1 MNKNRITRKKQKG
14 GKDKLFPSVEKDL
27 QDSLKDSL
35 NKSIEKLF
43 MTKQGNNYQLN
54 LLDDDDYN
62 DLVSLFKDGLKF
74 RDKIVKPSPTYY
86 YQDFS
91 NFSNSPRYNIVE
103 LLFTQNIDFSD
114 FLQYLDNHPDFDL
127 FDKIENCRKM
137 LSIASQYLNPTI
149 EKLIEIFKE
158 KEILNEVIN
167 PEGVTAY
174 DRPILM
180 LFSVDKNVIR
190 LGGPKENRQPRI
202 IELMELFISH
212 GANIDRKDISGYNA
226 LMMASDR
233 GYEQVVSY
241 LLSINFDINSKHE
254 RRNLAYITPLYL
266 AITNDHEDVVKIL
279 IEHKDPNNSI
289 SIEDLA
295 KEAKD
300 RDITLKMLELLEKE
314 IKNRKM
320 ETLNDVVEQK
330 TGRDGTDVTKNI
342 FSFVK
347 SFDSDRNATY
357 GGTKKQTGG
366 TKVELGIADKDRI
379 KVMWKGKDRQI
390 YTYPTDVYIPDSQEE
405 EEEHI
410 TSLEQFNE
418 RDSFE
423 QLEKALVPDIT
434 HLFVIIYDKNGAVMR
449 LGDQEHSHS
458 QLSGDKGNNYIIAA
472 GEIRREEGEKKLK
485 ISNQSGHYEPDS
497 EDVKD
502 VTIDFFARRIDIDFY
517 KPFPN
522 ISDSEPSQS
531 QSPQSPLD
539 MGYTK
544 PDDGLYRVPKGGR
557 KKSLKNKRKTKKRKT
572 LKKKPRK
579 TRRKS
584 RK

>member
-91 NFSNSPRYNIVE
+91 NITNSPRYNIVE

-114 FLQYLDNHPDFDL
+114 FLQYLANNHPDLL
-127 FDKIENCRKM
+127 FDKIDNSRRM
-137 LSIASQYLNPTI
+137 LYTASQYLSPTT

-167 PEGVTAY
+167 PQGVTPY

-180 LFSVDKNVIR
+180 LFSTDKNVIR
-190 LGGPKENRQPRI
+190 LWVKENRQPRI
-202 IELMELFISH
+202 IELMKLFISH
-212 GANIDRKDISGYNA
+212 GAKIDGTNTSGYNA
-226 LMMASDR
+226 LMMASER

-295 KEAKD
+295 KKAKD

-314 IKNRKM
+314 IKNREELLL
-320 ETLNDVVEQK
+320 ETVNDVVEQK
-330 TGRDGTDVTKNI
+330 TGRRDGTDVTKKI

-347 SFDSDRNATY
+347 SFASDRNATY
-357 GGTKKQTGG
+357 GGTKK
-366 TKVELGIADKDRI
+366 ELGVARKDRI
-379 KVMWKGKDRQI
+379 KAEWKGKDRQL
-390 YTYPTDVYIPDSQEE
+390 YTYSTKVYIPESQNDDIVE
-405 EEEHI
+405 
-410 TSLEQFNE
+410 LKQFTE

-423 QLEKALVPDIT
+423 LLEEALVAGMT
-434 HLFVIIYDKNGAVMR
+434 HIFVIVCLDKTKAVMY
-449 LGDQEHSHS
+449 LGDQQHTHS

-497 EDVKD
+497 KDVKD
-502 VTIDFFARRIDIDFY
+502 VTIDFFAGRIDIDFY
-517 KPFPN
+517 KPFK
-522 ISDSEPSQS
+522 DVSESESSQS

-539 MGYTK
+539 MGRK
-544 PDDGLYRVPKGGR
+544 EPDDGEYRVPKGGR